1 MKQDVNRFID
11 KVYAPHQIQAA
22 LERQNELAISENQ
35 NERKKSLLLA
45 IHAAFQPGASDKL
58 QQSIL
63 KGMEL
68 LVTKIRNDVEEM
80 RKKLLDPLNQQEQ
93 TVLGSIN
100 RAYLQMHYANSI
112 VTGHLSSVVKVH
124 EAQADLLS
132 EIGIEKDLR
141 MEIGEGISKVST
153 EITLL
158 VNKAENVKEDGDT
171 VENNARNIQNIIG
184 DLGQILKSNN
194 KE

>member
-1 MKQDVNRFID
+1 MMNFRETLDIED
-11 KVYAPHQIQAA
+11 
-22 LERQNELAISENQ
+22 
-35 NERKKSLLLA
+35 
-45 IHAAFQPGASDKL
+45 
-58 QQSIL
+58 
-63 KGMEL
+63 
-68 LVTKIRNDVEEM
+68 M

-100 RAYLQMHYANSI
+100 RAYQQMHYANSI

-132 EIGIEKDLR
+132 EIGVERDLR
-141 MEIGEGISKVST
+141 KEVGESLSKAST

-158 VNKAENVKEDGDT
+158 VNKAENVKEGVDT
-171 VENNARNIQNIIG
+171 VEDNTQKLLDTIG
-184 DLGQILKSNN
+184 DFGQILKSNN